1 MGWLVN
7 RFVGIDSKIIFLQD
21 GENIM
26 EKVELFKQ
34 HFQTMGTPIM
44 YGGGQYA
51 YTILGINYSWK
62 LNECQFLILD
72 PHYILEDKPKS
83 IVEKEGVSWKDKSKL
98 FKKGVYYNF
107 CLPQLP
113 PK

>member
-1 MGWLVN
+1 
-7 RFVGIDSKIIFLQD
+7 
-21 GENIM
+21 
-26 EKVELFKQ
+26 
-34 HFQTMGTPIM
+34 M

-83 IVEKEGVSWKDKSKL
+83 IIDKEGVSWKDKSKL

-107 CLPQLP
+107 CLPQLK
-113 PK
+113 PKRRDSTLSSS